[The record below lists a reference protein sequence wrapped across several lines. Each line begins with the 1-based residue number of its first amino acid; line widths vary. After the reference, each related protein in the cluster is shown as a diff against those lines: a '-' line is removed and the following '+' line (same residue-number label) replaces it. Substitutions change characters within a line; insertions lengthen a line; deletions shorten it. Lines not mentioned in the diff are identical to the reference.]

1 MGEPSG
7 VGGQPG
13 GVLLPT
19 PAPEVLELV
28 LRQRHGPLPRAA
40 AIARLRRGPAG
51 GYEPTGDPAE
61 VLERRR
67 AANAKER
74 ERIKNLNSG
83 FARLKALV
91 PLVPRDRKPSKADT
105 LRAAARYIQLLR
117 GVLQDTGGC
126 QGQDVGAEQEPG
138 DSRAGPPG
146 GTPGTWAGG
155 APQTHGVPLACPPA
169 RGHRRT
175 EGTRFFLPI
184 PENPGCPE
192 GDGQVQHSSTNF
204 GAAGSDPAPDP
215 QTGGVTPKPA
225 PPTLSPNRGCHP
237 QTASDV
243 GGPLDTPL
251 LSPRDAQDLAA
262 A

>member
-7 VGGQPG
+7 FGGQPL
-13 GVLLPT
+13 GVVLPT

-28 LRQRHGPLPRAA
+28 LRQRHGPLPRVA

-51 GYEPTGDPAE
+51 GYEHTGDPAE
-61 VLERRR
+61 ALERRR

-126 QGQDVGAEQEPG
+126 QGHNVGAEQEPG
-138 DSRAGPPG
+138 DSRE
-146 GTPGTWAGG
+146 GTPGTWA
-155 APQTHGVPLACPPA
+155 PPTHGVPPACAPT
-169 RGHRRT
+169 RGHCRT
-175 EGTRFFLPI
+175 KGTRFFLPT
-184 PENPGCPE
+184 PENPVCPE
-192 GDGQVQHSSTNF
+192 GDAQVQHSSTDF
-204 GAAGSDPAPDP
+204 GAAGSDAALDP
-215 QTGGVTPKPA
+215 HTGGVTP
-225 PPTLSPNRGCHP
+225 NRG
-237 QTASDV
+237 TSL
-243 GGPLDTPL
+243 PLPLGRGHRGTPTQIVPPP
-251 LSPRDAQDLAA
+251 PRREYSLEKAPDPPEPVR
-262 A
+262 

>member
-7 VGGQPG
+7 FGGQVL
-13 GVLLPT
+13 GVVLPT

-51 GYEPTGDPAE
+51 GYEHTGDPAE
-61 VLERRR
+61 ALERRR

-126 QGQDVGAEQEPG
+126 QGHNVGAEQEMG
-138 DSRAGPPG
+138 DSREEPLG
-146 GTPGTWAGG
+146 GTPGTWG
-155 APQTHGVPLACPPA
+155 PPTHGVPPACAPT
-169 RGHRRT
+169 RGHCRT
-175 EGTRFFLPI
+175 DRTRFFLPT
-184 PENPGCPE
+184 PENPACSE
-192 GDGQVQHSSTNF
+192 GDAHVQHSSTDF
-204 GAAGSDPAPDP
+204 GVAGADPALDP
-215 QTGGVTPKPA
+215 QTGGVTPT
-225 PPTLSPNRGCHP
+225 PPLPSCP
-237 QTASDV
+237 
-243 GGPLDTPL
+243 
-251 LSPRDAQDLAA
+251 
-262 A
+262 